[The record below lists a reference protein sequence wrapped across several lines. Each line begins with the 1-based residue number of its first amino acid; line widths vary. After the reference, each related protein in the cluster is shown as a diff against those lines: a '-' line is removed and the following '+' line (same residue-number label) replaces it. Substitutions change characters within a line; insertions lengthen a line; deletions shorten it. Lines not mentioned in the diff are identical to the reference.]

1 MMSRENTSPRAV
13 GSSMRRRQ
21 ITLADGRYLIFYTFE
36 DEAVGGLP
44 DDGVEATRPEPEAKP
59 EAEEERSV

>member
-1 MMSRENTSPRAV
+1 MMSRENTNPDAV
-13 GSSMRRRQ
+13 GSNMRRRQ

-36 DEAVGGLP
+36 DEAVAGLP
-44 DDGVEATRPEPEAKP
+44 GGEASHREPEVRP

>member
-1 MMSRENTSPRAV
+1 MMSPEKTSPGAV

-36 DEAVGGLP
+36 DEAVSGLP
-44 DDGVEATRPEPEAKP
+44 GGDAAAARPEPEVKP